1 MASNDAKSTVIVR
14 RVKKVVGHGHHGGAW
29 KIAYADFVTAMM
41 AFFLVMWLMAVTT
54 AAERG
59 AISSYFSS
67 ASPVQGKSP
76 TPAPAANGPGGASSS
91 MIKLGGTMDLSK
103 GDLRDMNRQKPGVT
117 AADQARQKQ
126 LDQQRLEQLRQDL
139 QQAIS
144 KSQALEPF
152 KDQLLLDITPEGLR
166 IQIVDKQNRPM
177 FDLGSSAL
185 KPYTTDI
192 LRELAHYIEQVPN
205 HISITGHT
213 DTTLYSTQNGYTN
226 WELSADRANAAR
238 RTLMAGG
245 LSEDKIARV
254 VGLGSSVLFD
264 KTNPQNPINRRISIV
279 VMTKEAEDAALS
291 DSAALPLPAATAPA
305 ATAPAAGGNEAAPA
319 MPMGVP
325 TGIH

>member
-29 KIAYADFVTAMM
+29 KVAYADFVTAMM

-177 FDLGSSAL
+177 FDLGSARL
-185 KPYTTDI
+185 MPYTQQI
-192 LRELAHYIEQVPN
+192 LGELSRFINQVPN
-205 HISITGHT
+205 HISISGHT
-213 DTTLYSTQNGYTN
+213 DITAYSTQIGYSN

-238 RTLMAGG
+238 RALLEGG
-245 LSEDKIARV
+245 MDEAKVSRV
-254 VGLGSSVLFD
+254 IGLASSVLFD

>member
-1 MASNDAKSTVIVR
+1 MAAAKGANEKDQRPIIVR

-29 KIAYADFVTAMM
+29 KVAYADFVTAMM

-67 ASPVQGKSP
+67 ASPVQGKSA

-103 GDLRDMNRQKPGVT
+103 GDLRDKNRQKPGVT

-126 LDQQRLEQLRQDL
+126 QDQQRLEQLRQDL

-177 FDLGSSAL
+177 FDLGSARL
-185 KPYTTDI
+185 MPYTQTI
-192 LRELAHYIEQVPN
+192 LVELSRYINQVPN
-205 HISITGHT
+205 HISLTGHT
-213 DTTLYSTQNGYTN
+213 DTTAYSSQLGYGN

-238 RTLMAGG
+238 RALLEGG
-245 LSEDKIARV
+245 MDPAKVARV
-254 VGLGSSVLFD
+254 VGLASSVLFD
-264 KTNPQNPINRRISIV
+264 KSNPQNPINRRISIV
-279 VMTKEAEDAALS
+279 VMSQEAEAAALNQA
-291 DSAALPLPAATAPA
+291 DSLPVPVATVVPAAAATAPA
-305 ATAPAAGGNEAAPA
+305 GGVSDGP
-319 MPMGVP
+319 G
-325 TGIH
+325 